1 MVAESNPAR
10 RLRRLFERSV
20 ATARGRTI
28 AAAVVGVIALS
39 SAGAAVPIAAAV
51 QTADHRPVQSEPRDT
66 ATAPAEAAA
75 ADAGAVELHLSPA
88 GAFVLDP
95 AAASTVG
102 VEIVNGSAELLSQG
116 VIRLSTADESVGDA
130 DELDAW
136 LSDDAATATAVG
148 EAQTPGV
155 VSGGTSQVLVSIP
168 AGALDASAAIT
179 GLRAELLVDGVVVA
193 TNDAAFPSPR
203 AAAGGAP
210 GLALAYPLTV
220 PDDTTGLID
229 AEQLEAWTAP
239 DGLLTRQLDAVADRS
254 VAIGIDPRII
264 VSIRVLGSTAP
275 ESAAAWLERLGSI
288 GNIVFPLA
296 YADADVAVQ
305 SQLGLPALLKP
316 ESFADVLDPAD
327 FLEGMPGVPTVSPS
341 DPPVTGPAS
350 LGSGLQSLTQEA
362 TPTPTPTPG
371 DVDGDGTVDEV
382 PTTEQLLAWPYT
394 RADIAWPADGTV
406 ASGDLAWLAA
416 GGLTTSLLAPGN
428 VEAPA
433 SAPDEGDEDGESD
446 GGPLPPGNAAS
457 SVDGGTAIVADA
469 RLTAALRAAAAATSD
484 AEWRE
489 AMGRLAAELAAYSA
503 QDASAS
509 SLLASF
515 ARAGGANADRVGATV
530 QALATLAW
538 ARPASL
544 SDAIGAPPVA
554 RTLASSPEPDERR
567 ATVQRLIDSEAQTVS
582 FATALTEPALL
593 ADPTRRDL
601 LALLD
606 AGWIRTPTDWQSASN
621 DWLSAQVQTRAAISV
636 VPSSTINVIS
646 RESGVPATI
655 ENTLPYAVT
664 LEVDVAPSN
673 GRLLVE
679 GRQTVTVEPES
690 RASVV
695 VPVAAGVGSGEVV
708 LTVSL
713 YSTEGVEI
721 GSPTYLSANVQAD
734 WEGVGAA
741 VLATIVVLFFGIG
754 IWRNIRRRRKARAAE
769 ANEAGAN
776 EAGANNT
783 DTDTDTDA
791 SATDTAT
798 EPDAAAQK
806 DQDPRDE

>member
-10 RLRRLFERSV
+10 RLRRLFRQATSTPRRRALV
-20 ATARGRTI
+20 A
-28 AAAVVGVIALS
+28 GVIGVVALTS
-39 SAGAAVPIAAAV
+39 IGAAVPLAAAV
-51 QTADHRPVQSEPRDT
+51 QSAPADPSTAVGAVERE
-66 ATAPAEAAA
+66 TAPLAAA
-75 ADAGAVELHLSPA
+75 ASDPGAVSLHLAPA

-102 VEIVNGSAELLSQG
+102 VEIANGSTELLSQG
-116 VIRLSTADESVGDA
+116 VIRLSVADETPNDA
-130 DELDAW
+130 DALDAW
-136 LSDDAATATAVG
+136 LGDVAATATVVG
-148 EAQTPGV
+148 EAQAPGV

-168 AGALDASAAIT
+168 AGALDASAPVT
-179 GLRAELLVDGVVVA
+179 GLRAELVVDGVVVA
-193 TNDAAFPSPR
+193 TKDAAFPAPR
-203 AAAGGAP
+203 AASAGAP

-220 PDDTTGLID
+220 PDDTGGLID

-239 DGLLTRQLDAVADRS
+239 DGLLSRQLDAVADRP
-254 VAIGIDPRII
+254 VAIGVDPRII
-264 VSIRVLGSTAP
+264 ASVRVLGARAP
-275 ESAAAWLERLGSI
+275 ESATAWLDRLGAVD
-288 GNIVFPLA
+288 NVVFPLA

-305 SQLGLPALLKP
+305 SQLGLPGRLKP
-316 ESFADVLDPAD
+316 DSFADVLDPAD
-327 FLEGMPGVPTVSPS
+327 FLNGMPGVPATPPTQAPVS
-341 DPPVTGPAS
+341 GPAS
-350 LGSGLQSLTQEA
+350 LDGRALTQES
-362 TPTPTPTPG
+362 TPTPTPG

-382 PTTEQLLAWPYT
+382 PTTEQLLSWPYT
-394 RADIAWPADGTV
+394 RADIAWPADDTV
-406 ASGDLAWLAA
+406 AAGDLAWLAA
-416 GGLTTSLLAPGN
+416 GGLTTSLLSPGN
-428 VEAPA
+428 VEPPAP
-433 SAPDEGDEDGESD
+433 EVDEDGEEVPAS
-446 GGPLPPGNAAS
+446 PVSGNAAS
-457 SVDGGTAIVADA
+457 SIDGGTAVVADA
-469 RLTAALRAAAAATSD
+469 RLTAALRAAAASTSD

-489 AMGRLAAELAAYSA
+489 AMGRLAAELAAYA
-503 QDASAS
+503 EQDASAS

-515 ARAGGANADRVGATV
+515 ARLGGSNADRVEATI
-530 QALATLAW
+530 QALATVAW

-544 SDAIGAPPVA
+544 SDVIGAPPVA

-582 FATALTEPALL
+582 FATALNDPGQLT
-593 ADPTRRDL
+593 DPTRRDL

-606 AGWIRTPTDWQSASN
+606 AGWTRTPNDWQSAAN
-621 DWLSAQVQTRAAISV
+621 DWLTAQVQTRAGISV

-646 RESGVPATI
+646 RESGVPATV

-673 GRLLVE
+673 GRLIVE

-695 VPVAAGVGSGEVV
+695 VPVAAGVGSGEVM

-713 YSTEGVEI
+713 FSDEGVEI

-769 ANEAGAN
+769 ASEA
-776 EAGANNT
+776 EA
-783 DTDTDTDA
+783 DP
-791 SATDTAT
+791 
-798 EPDAAAQK
+798 EPGAAAQK
-806 DQDPRDE
+806 DEDPRDE

>member
-10 RLRRLFERSV
+10 RLRRLFDR
-20 ATARGRTI
+20 ATATPRRR
-28 AAAVVGVIALS
+28 AVVAGLIGAVALS
-39 SAGAAVPIAAAV
+39 SIGAAVPIAAAV
-51 QTADHRPVQSEPRDT
+51 QAAPPATRAADAVERAGEPL
-66 ATAPAEAAA
+66 AAA
-75 ADAGAVELHLSPA
+75 AGDTGTVSLHLAPA

-95 AAASTVG
+95 SAATTIG
-102 VEIVNGSAELLSQG
+102 VEIVNGSSELLSQG
-116 VIRLSTADESVGDA
+116 VVRVSVAEDA
-130 DELDAW
+130 PDDAAALDAW
-136 LSDDAATATAVG
+136 LGDSAATASAVG
-148 EAQTPGV
+148 EAQAPGV

-168 AGALDASAAIT
+168 AGKLDGSAAVT

-203 AAAGGAP
+203 AASTGAP
-210 GLALAYPLTV
+210 GLAIAYPLTV

-254 VAIGIDPRII
+254 VAIGVDPRII
-264 VSIRVLGSTAP
+264 ASVRVLGSRAP
-275 ESAAAWLERLGSI
+275 ESATAWLERLGTI
-288 GNIVFPLA
+288 GNVVFPLA
-296 YADADVAVQ
+296 YADADLAVQ
-305 SQLGLPALLKP
+305 SQLGLPGPLKP

-327 FLEGMPGVPTVSPS
+327 FLNGMPGVPAT
-341 DPPVTGPAS
+341 PPTQAPASGPAS
-350 LGSGLQSLTQEA
+350 LDDRTLTQKS

-371 DVDGDGTVDEV
+371 DVDGDGSVDEV
-382 PTTEQLLAWPYT
+382 PTTEQLLSWPYT
-394 RADIAWPADGTV
+394 RADIAWPADDTV
-406 ASGDLAWLAA
+406 AAGDLAWLAA
-416 GGLTTSLLAPGN
+416 GGLTTSLLSPGN
-428 VEAPA
+428 VETPAPVV
-433 SAPDEGDEDGESD
+433 DEEGDEEDPVSTA
-446 GGPLPPGNAAS
+446 PGNAAS
-457 SVDGGTAIVADA
+457 SIDGGTAVVADA

-489 AMGRLAAELAAYSA
+489 AMGRLAAELAGYAA
-503 QDASAS
+503 EDASAS

-515 ARAGGANADRVGATV
+515 ARGGGSAADRVEATL

-544 SDAIGAPPVA
+544 SDVIGAPPVA
-554 RTLASSPEPDERR
+554 RTLASSPEAEERR

-582 FATALTEPALL
+582 FATALVEPSQL

-606 AGWIRTPTDWQSASN
+606 AGWIRTPTDWQSAAN
-621 DWLSAQVQTRAAISV
+621 EWLTAQVQTRAGISV

-655 ENTLPYAVT
+655 ENTLPYSVT

-673 GRLLVE
+673 GRLIVE
-679 GRQTVTVEPES
+679 GRQKVTVEPES

-695 VPVAAGVGSGEVV
+695 VPVAAGVGSGDVI

-734 WEGVGAA
+734 WEGVGAT

-754 IWRNIRRRRKARAAE
+754 IWRNIHRRRKARAAE
-769 ANEAGAN
+769 ASDTPEPGA
-776 EAGANNT
+776 
-783 DTDTDTDA
+783 
-791 SATDTAT
+791 
-798 EPDAAAQK
+798 PAQK
-806 DQDPRDE
+806 DEDPRDE